1 MEKLTV
7 DEIITLANSIDTT
20 KPTEHDYLCWHHWR
34 MRCVERAIMLFCVKL
49 HQWGYDAFYSDT
61 YFFARKN
68 GHVVCCQYQELL
80 HSYEIN
86 HEPIERNFY
95 MEITES
101 EESFAKIFNQ
111 GSPERKVGYYSV
123 EVI

>member
-1 MEKLTV
+1 MNKLTI
-7 DEIITLANSIDTT
+7 DEIILSANKIDIT
-20 KPTEHDYLCWHHWR
+20 KPTEHNYLRWHSWR
-34 MRCVERAIMLFCVKL
+34 MRCVERAIMLFCVNL
-49 HQWGYDAFYSDT
+49 RRWGYEAFYSDT

-68 GHVVCCQYQELL
+68 GHVVYCQYQELL

-86 HEPIERNFY
+86 HEPIDRNDY

-111 GSPERKVGYYSV
+111 GSPERKVGYYNV